1 MTFAECLCGT
11 IITTFACVA
20 CRECGQYQRL
30 RSRVEDS
37 EPERQ
42 QVYHMEIEMVPV
54 TTEMIR
60 IQDNLKVVVLTD
72 NDIIN

>member
-1 MTFAECLCGT
+1 MSCLEWVCGVLLAT
-11 IITTFACVA
+11 VA
-20 CRECGQYQRL
+20 CAACRDCVQYR
-30 RSRVEDS
+30 RMH
-37 EPERQ
+37 EPVQDERQ

-54 TTEMIR
+54 ATEMIR